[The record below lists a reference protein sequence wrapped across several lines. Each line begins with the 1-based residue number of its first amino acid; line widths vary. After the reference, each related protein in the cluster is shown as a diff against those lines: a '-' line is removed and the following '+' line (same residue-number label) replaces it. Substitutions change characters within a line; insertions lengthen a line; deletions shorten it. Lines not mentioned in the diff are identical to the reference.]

1 MSRRTESILF
11 AIGFV
16 VVGAALMFLALGLVA
31 WAGR

>member
-11 AIGFV
+11 AFGFMV
-16 VVGAALMFLALGLVA
+16 AGAGLMFLALVA